1 MIRIAVVED
10 EETSASTIK
19 NYLTQYAKE
28 AGRQFDITV
37 YADGEDIVA
46 NYHAEFDIILMD
58 IELQSMDG
66 MTAARRI
73 RQVDDKVI
81 IIFITNMAQYAIQG
95 YEVDALDYIV
105 KPISYFSFARH
116 LDRAVVR
123 LDKRASEAK
132 SVVITARNGSARVP
146 LDELLWVESHGHQLT
161 YHTAFGEYKS
171 TVNTMKTV
179 EQTLEPYHFFRCNK
193 GYLVNLAHVR
203 GIDGGDAL
211 VGDDRVPVSQSKR
224 GAFVKALADYAG
236 QAVVR

>member
-1 MIRIAVVED
+1 MIRIAIVED
-10 EETSASTIK
+10 EEICAAMLSD
-19 NYLTQYAKE
+19 YLVRYGEET
-28 AGRQFDITV
+28 GRQFDIAT

-46 NYHAEFDIILMD
+46 NYHAELDIILMD

-161 YHTAFGEYKS
+161 YHTASGEYKS

-179 EQTLEPYHFFRCNK
+179 EQ
-193 GYLVNLAHVR
+193 
-203 GIDGGDAL
+203 
-211 VGDDRVPVSQSKR
+211 
-224 GAFVKALADYAG
+224 
-236 QAVVR
+236 